1 MNPEP
6 ALLIIA
12 PLTDDFDLA
21 QMLWCEAA
29 RERISVN
36 HAKFKNLEMVEVI
49 VDAMPFLLSR
59 LTASETSQKFATTKY
74 PAPFRDLPSPGDSA
88 IGIDLGD
95 NLTSARHLPDINRRL
110 LLLGQWIGGSLKA
123 SAAAWMPSRQVAN
136 IADYNEIVRQYLAG
150 GPFPT
155 LFQTSFSE
163 VRHGYFVTTGLH
175 YFAGQ
180 EIRLTAP
187 PYERLDDVTER
198 LVPIIADIATNGK
211 IDRPARSEGVVEG
224 EILIYSPS
232 NDLGHVDIAIQNDL
246 VDADAAKI

>member
-6 ALLIIA
+6 PLLIIA

-29 RERISVN
+29 SERISVN

-59 LTASETSQKFATTKY
+59 LTAAETSQRFAAAKDQV
-74 PAPFRDLPSPGDSA
+74 PFRDLPSPGDSA
-88 IGIDLGD
+88 IGIEPGD
-95 NLTSARHLPDINRRL
+95 NLTSARHLPEINRLL
-110 LLLGQWIGGSLKA
+110 LLLGQWIGEGLKA
-123 SAAAWMPSRQVAN
+123 SAAAWMPSRQVTN
-136 IADYNEIVRQYLAG
+136 IANYDEIVRKYLTG
-150 GPFPT
+150 GRFPT

-163 VRHGYFVTTGLH
+163 VRRGHFVTTGLS

-187 PYERLDDVTER
+187 PDYSDPDTPDR
-198 LVPIIADIATNGK
+198 LVRIIADIATNGK
-211 IDRPARSEGVVEG
+211 IDRPTRSEGIVQG
-224 EILIYSPS
+224 ARLIYSPS
-232 NDLGHVDIAIQNDL
+232 NDLGHVDIVIRNDL
-246 VDADAAKI
+246 VDTDLAKI

>member
-6 ALLIIA
+6 PLLIIA

-74 PAPFRDLPSPGDSA
+74 PAPFRDLPSPGGSA

-123 SAAAWMPSRQVAN
+123 SAAAWMPLP
-136 IADYNEIVRQYLAG
+136 DIVSDFLFG
-150 GPFPT
+150 GPAR
-155 LFQTSFSE
+155 LFCDDRAALFC
-163 VRHGYFVTTGLH
+163 RPGNPPD
-175 YFAGQ
+175 
-180 EIRLTAP
+180 RTAL
-187 PYERLDDVTER
+187 R
-198 LVPIIADIATNGK
+198 
-211 IDRPARSEGVVEG
+211 
-224 EILIYSPS
+224 
-232 NDLGHVDIAIQNDL
+232 
-246 VDADAAKI
+246 